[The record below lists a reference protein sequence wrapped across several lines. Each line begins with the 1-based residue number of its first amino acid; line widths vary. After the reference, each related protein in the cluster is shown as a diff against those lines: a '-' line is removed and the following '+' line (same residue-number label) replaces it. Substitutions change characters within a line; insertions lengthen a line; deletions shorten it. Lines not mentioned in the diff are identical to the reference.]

1 MIYLI
6 PIAFDHLVRELKAKR
21 QARMAYEEA
30 RASGALDGEAR
41 VVAHEAYR
49 RGLD

>member
-6 PIAFDHLVRELKAKR
+6 PITLHHLVRELRAKFR
-21 QARMAYEEA
+21 ARLAYDEA

-41 VVAHEAYR
+41 LMAVEAYER
-49 RGLD
+49 ELS